1 MNKIKT
7 QLTKDIEI
15 YLINKTMKTSERY
28 ALEVSMCTGI
38 VDFMT
43 MSFNDDSMIPDIA
56 CYEIK
61 ISVSDFKSK
70 HGHNLKGDYNYYV
83 ISEEVFNWLKKNDH
97 YLLEEYAKT
106 GVMMFKNG
114 RMYKKK
120 EHKRVHRVN
129 KMNFEQKMHAVDSM
143 LIKWSSGS
151 MFRYLKEYGIEL
163 RNE

>member
-1 MNKIKT
+1 
-7 QLTKDIEI
+7 
-15 YLINKTMKTSERY
+15 MKTSERY

-43 MSFNDDSMIPDIA
+43 TGFNIDTMIPDIT

-61 ISVSDFKSK
+61 ISVADFKSE

-83 ISEEVFNWLKKNDH
+83 ISEEVFNWLKKSDH
-97 YLLEEYAKT
+97 YLLDEY
-106 GVMMFKNG
+106 GNVGIIMFKNN
-114 RMYKKK
+114 RMYRKK
-120 EHKRVHRVN
+120 EPNRENRYF
-129 KMNFEQKMHAVDSM
+129 KMNFEQKMKAVDSI
-143 LIKWSSGS
+143 LLKWTSGS